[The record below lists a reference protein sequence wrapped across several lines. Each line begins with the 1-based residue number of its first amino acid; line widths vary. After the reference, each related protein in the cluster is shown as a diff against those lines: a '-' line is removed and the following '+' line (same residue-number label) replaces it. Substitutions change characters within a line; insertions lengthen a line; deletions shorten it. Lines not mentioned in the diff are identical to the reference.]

1 MSRRETT
8 RVREKGLSKDGN
20 REKVSLQSQE
30 HYIKMTGKTRSH
42 LSKFSTSNPH
52 FSSKP
57 YQTLEVNVQ
66 GEKTFKLINSK
77 YKSIFYSFSV
87 FLEKCGSIPGGIP
100 LEISRNDLELVDP
113 SIQLH
118 QQE

>member
-8 RVREKGLSKDGN
+8 RVREKGMSKDGN
-20 REKVSLQSQE
+20 REKASLQSQE

-66 GEKTFKLINSK
+66 GEKTFKLI
-77 YKSIFYSFSV
+77 
-87 FLEKCGSIPGGIP
+87 
-100 LEISRNDLELVDP
+100 
-113 SIQLH
+113 
-118 QQE
+118 